1 MRYQDVPNYQ
11 MLHRAPHLNTESVEM
26 RAHDFPDSEAYE

>member
-11 MLHRAPHLNTESVEM
+11 LLHKAPPLNTESVEM
-26 RAHDFPDSEAYE
+26 RARDFPDSEAYK